1 MPSIRVKICGITHVD
16 DARVAIEAG
25 ADLLGFILYPKSPRY
40 VAPVKVAEILKEISD
55 WRLNLGAQRT
65 ANLQSPASSLHVSA
79 FNPPKTV
86 GVFVNEPVERILA
99 ILDQTG
105 LDFVQ
110 LHSEEGPEV
119 LMRLAGRAFKALR
132 PTSAD
137 EALAQAA
144 IYASLGPPD
153 GPTLMVDAHDPN
165 AYGGTGKTADWQ
177 AAAALARRHAGL
189 LLAGGLTADNVAAAI
204 EIVQPWGVDVSSG
217 VEAAPGKKDH
227 SKVRAFVAA
236 VKAAS

>member
-1 MPSIRVKICGITHVD
+1 MPKPYIKICGITNVD

-40 VAPVKVAEILKEISD
+40 VAPVKIAEILKEIRD
-55 WRLNLGAQRT
+55 WRPETGAQRT
-65 ANLQSPASSLHVSA
+65 GGLQTLDPSL
-79 FNPPKTV
+79 PRMV

-105 LDFVQ
+105 LDYVQ
-110 LHSEEGPEV
+110 LHSEEPPDM

-144 IYASLGPPD
+144 LYAPLGPPG

-177 AAAALARRHAGL
+177 AAAALARRHPDL

-217 VEAAPGKKDH
+217 VEVAPGKKDH
-227 SKVRAFVAA
+227 RKVRAFVAA